1 MSSEE
6 VVNPKEEINIDEQ
19 KEEDKQ
25 IPPENKDLNYK
36 ELFFMHPSQKDKKK
50 KDFTEYTRVDM
61 SLLNKKRER
70 KDENGELVENNDKLN
85 EDKNVNEQNKEEV
98 NEKDEEEINEKNEDI
113 KDAKNDEENFESNN
127 NNKDEEI
134 KENDLENNLPKE
146 LLELIEQRKDKEPF
160 TAVDFEKYKAFKK
173 LDFNFSK

>member
-6 VVNPKEEINIDEQ
+6 VQKPKEEINIDEN
-19 KEEDKQ
+19 KEEDKEL
-25 IPPENKDLNYK
+25 PSENNDLNYK

-61 SLLNKKRER
+61 TLLNKKRER
-70 KDENGELVENNDKLN
+70 NNENGEFNENNDKLK
-85 EDKNVNEQNKEEV
+85 EDKNVNEHN
-98 NEKDEEEINEKNEDI
+98 EEEIDEKNEDMKEI
-113 KDAKNDEENFESNN
+113 KNDEQNIEENNN

-160 TAVDFEKYKAFKK
+160 TAVDFEKYKVFKK
-173 LDFNFSK
+173 LDINFSK

>member
-6 VVNPKEEINIDEQ
+6 DQKPKEEINIDEN
-19 KEEDKQ
+19 KEEDKEL
-25 IPPENKDLNYK
+25 PSENNDLNYK

-61 SLLNKKRER
+61 TLLNKKRER
-70 KDENGELVENNDKLN
+70 NNENGEVNENNDKLK
-85 EDKNVNEQNKEEV
+85 EDKNVNEHN
-98 NEKDEEEINEKNEDI
+98 EEEIDEKNEDM
-113 KDAKNDEENFESNN
+113 K
-127 NNKDEEI
+127 EI

-146 LLELIEQRKDKEPF
+146 LLELIEERKDKEPF
-160 TAVDFEKYKAFKK
+160 TAVDFEKYKVFKK

>member
-6 VVNPKEEINIDEQ
+6 VQKPPEEINIDEK

-25 IPPENKDLNYK
+25 LPPEDKDLNYK

-70 KDENGELVENNDKLN
+70 KGENGESDENNNKYN
-85 EDKNVNEQNKEEV
+85 EDKNVNEQNEDDI
-98 NEKDEEEINEKNEDI
+98 NEKKEEEINEKNEEQNI
-113 KDAKNDEENFESNN
+113 ETNN
-127 NNKDEEI
+127 NNKDEEV
-134 KENDLENNLPKE
+134 KENDLEKNLPKE

-160 TAVDFEKYKAFKK
+160 TAVDFEKYKVFKK